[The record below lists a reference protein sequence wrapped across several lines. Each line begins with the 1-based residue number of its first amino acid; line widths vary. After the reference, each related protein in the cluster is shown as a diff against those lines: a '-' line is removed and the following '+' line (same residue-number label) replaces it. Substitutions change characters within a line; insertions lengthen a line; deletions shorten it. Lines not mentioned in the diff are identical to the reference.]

1 MRLSLLSS
9 CLAFVTFTTTAAAVV
24 ACSGTGSSIDPSLV
38 STGPAPS
45 SSADG
50 GGDPANTQDGA
61 TTSDAAS
68 SADTGPVT
76 PGAKAIDPIELGR
89 SWTYD
94 VAIIGTYPLCKAG
107 SHVGQVLGQK
117 VVAGKPA
124 FQVQSFCPGAG
135 TSSYAVTGDHVEIYY
150 ANTWVLSLDAPVA
163 EGHTW
168 TDGVNSYAWEKLGQV
183 TVPDGT
189 YDDCWNVRPSVGTSY
204 TTFCRGVGPVRW
216 HFVDGSG
223 NGYDATLTAHAM

>member
-1 MRLSLLSS
+1 MLSL
-9 CLAFVTFTTTAAAVV
+9 CLGLLTFAAAGLAP
-24 ACSGTGSSIDPSLV
+24 ACSGTGVSINGDPV
-38 STGPAPS
+38 
-45 SSADG
+45 ADG
-50 GGDPANTQDGA
+50 AAPASEGGGAANPEGDGA
-61 TTSDAAS
+61 ADATSASDTSKPDAAG
-68 SADTGPVT
+68 DNR
-76 PGAKAIDPIELGR
+76 IDPIELGR

-94 VAIIGTYPLCKAG
+94 VTIIGTYPLCKPG

-117 VVAGKPA
+117 VVGGKPA

-135 TSSYAVTGDHVEIYY
+135 TSSYAVTGDKVELYY
-150 ANTWVLSLDAPVA
+150 ANTWILSLDAPVA

-168 TDGVNSYAWEKLGQV
+168 TDGVNTYLWEKVGQV

-189 YDDCWNVRPSVGTSY
+189 FDDCWKAKPQVGSSY

-223 NGYDATLTAHAM
+223 NGYDATLTAHGT

>member
-9 CLAFVTFTTTAAAVV
+9 SLAVVVV
-24 ACSGTGSSIDPSLV
+24 ACSGTGSSIDPALV
-38 STGPAPS
+38 GPGPAPNS
-45 SSADG
+45 SSSPD
-50 GGDPANTQDGA
+50 GGDPANASDGA
-61 TTSDAAS
+61 AGSDAHGA
-68 SADTGPVT
+68 ADTST
-76 PGAKAIDPIELGR
+76 PTMPGVLPIDPIDVGR

-117 VVAGKPA
+117 VVSGKPA
-124 FQVQSFCPGAG
+124 FQVQSFCPGVG
-135 TSSYAVTGDHVEIYY
+135 TSSYAVTGDRVEIYY

-168 TDGVNSYAWEKLGQV
+168 TDGVNAYAWEKVGQV

-189 YDDCWNVRPSVGTSY
+189 YDDCWNARPSVGASY

>member
-24 ACSGTGSSIDPSLV
+24 ACSGTGTSINA
-38 STGPAPS
+38 TGPA

-50 GGDPANTQDGA
+50 GDPANPLDGA
-61 TTSDAAS
+61 IASDAP
-68 SADTGPVT
+68 SAGDTGGPVT
-76 PGAKAIDPIELGR
+76 PGVKPIDPIDLGW

-94 VAIIGTYPLCKAG
+94 VTITGTYPLCKAG

-117 VVAGKPA
+117 VVAGKSA

-135 TSSYAVTGDHVEIYY
+135 TSSYAVTGDRVEIYY

-163 EGHTW
+163 QGHMW
-168 TDGVNSYAWEKLGQV
+168 TDGVNSYAWEKVGQV

-189 YDDCWNVRPSVGTSY
+189 YDDCWNARPSVGTSY

-223 NGYDATLTAHAM
+223 NGYDATLTAHTM